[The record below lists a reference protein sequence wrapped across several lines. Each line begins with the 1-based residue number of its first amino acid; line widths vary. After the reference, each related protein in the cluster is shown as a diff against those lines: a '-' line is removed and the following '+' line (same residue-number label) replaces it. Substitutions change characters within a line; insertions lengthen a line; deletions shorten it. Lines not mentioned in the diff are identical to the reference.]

1 MPPNLFFCSIQGALY
16 TAIHLRRG
24 VVQNV
29 CSKAAIKTAVK
40 HRVCSRT
47 AIKAAIHLRR
57 GVVPAGGTLQMLCV
71 ERVSALKGAQEY
83 VSEQAGELAL
93 RQKERLGVVK
103 RGVVFW

>member
-1 MPPNLFFCSIQGALY
+1 
-16 TAIHLRRG
+16 
-24 VVQNV
+24 
-29 CSKAAIKTAVK
+29 
-40 HRVCSRT
+40 
-47 AIKAAIHLRR
+47 
-57 GVVPAGGTLQMLCV
+57 MLCV